1 MRRRTTLAFVAGG
14 ALAVAAVA
22 AVASGILM
30 IPIEK
35 LSRRL
40 RGSAPE
46 ACASPGAD
54 SQFTLYAPGGR
65 WGFMPEE
72 AHMKK
77 AWVIA
82 AVVAGG
88 ALLARALGSGVG
100 KTDIGERIAAMPDTS
115 PPKWIYTN
123 VTAIRANTD
132 RILAL
137 LEEQRPTAAGEP
149 VPPPEP
155 EAAREA

>member
-1 MRRRTTLAFVAGG
+1 
-14 ALAVAAVA
+14 
-22 AVASGILM
+22 
-30 IPIEK
+30 
-35 LSRRL
+35 
-40 RGSAPE
+40 
-46 ACASPGAD
+46 
-54 SQFTLYAPGGR
+54 
-65 WGFMPEE
+65 
-72 AHMKK
+72 MKK

-100 KTDIGERIAAMPDTS
+100 KMDIGERIAAMPDTS

-137 LEEQRPTAAGEP
+137 LEEQRLTVAGDTQSLP
-149 VPPPEP
+149 GAD
-155 EAAREA
+155 AARDA

>member
-1 MRRRTTLAFVAGG
+1 
-14 ALAVAAVA
+14 
-22 AVASGILM
+22 
-30 IPIEK
+30 
-35 LSRRL
+35 
-40 RGSAPE
+40 
-46 ACASPGAD
+46 
-54 SQFTLYAPGGR
+54 
-65 WGFMPEE
+65 
-72 AHMKK
+72 MKK

-82 AVVAGG
+82 AIVAGG

-100 KTDIGERIAAMPDTS
+100 KMDIGERIAAMPDTS

-137 LEEQRPTAAGEP
+137 QEEQRPTAAGEP
-149 VPPPEP
+149 QSTPGP